1 MFWLLIIWYSINLK
15 FIWTMFEYKLSFLT
29 NPSSP
34 MTKLFDLMVSRCL
47 IYSTLDNHFRKKMI
61 ELLPNKEFF
70 SLCNLKLNS
79 YFLGLHQSQD
89 PVQTLIYQLKLL
101 GLMVSLIHSGN
112 LHDWFLVGKMVQIHI
127 CYYETLY
134 DIRCANLL
142 FLSLSLSSLTFCY
155 RNHFCFNGDYF
166 VVLGVWPESK
176 SFSDEGLGPIPSKWK
191 GICENDKDAKF
202 LCNRFFSFIPI
213 RFHAY
218 ALVLFLLKPFVHSM
232 NG

>member
-1 MFWLLIIWYSINLK
+1 
-15 FIWTMFEYKLSFLT
+15 
-29 NPSSP
+29 
-34 MTKLFDLMVSRCL
+34 
-47 IYSTLDNHFRKKMI
+47 MI
-61 ELLPNKEFF
+61 ELLHNKEFF
-70 SLCNLKLNS
+70 FLFNFKLNP
-79 YFLGLHQSQD
+79 YFLSLHQSRGHM
-89 PVQTLIYQLKLL
+89 QTLIYQLKLL

-112 LHDWFLVGKMVQIHI
+112 LHDWFRVG
-127 CYYETLY
+127 
-134 DIRCANLL
+134 NLL
-142 FLSLSLSSLTFCY
+142 FHCLSLSSLTFCY
-155 RNHFCFNGDYF
+155 RNHFYFNGDYC

-213 RFHAY
+213 RLHAY